1 MGREQSAKDLMINH
15 YNDRISKRNSSLI
28 INNHY
33 RSNSK
38 RNRKGYSPEL
48 ARARADY
55 LCEKLKSPQSMGF
68 YLKCAWNLTD
78 VYLDQL
84 LAIALKKKMPAKYFA
99 VAASNEMRG

>member
-1 MGREQSAKDLMINH
+1 MGREQSTKGLIINH

-28 INNHY
+28 INHY
-33 RSNSK
+33 GSSNR
-38 RNRKGYSPEL
+38 RNKKGYSPEL

-84 LAIALKKKMPAKYFA
+84 LAVALKKRMPAKYFA